1 MGNWWIPL
9 KNFSSKIK
17 LYNLI
22 QPKYKNN
29 LVDQDGIDDLF
40 LTNHLFQIIS
50 LLMLPNQ
57 FYLLEKQLRLLEIQP
72 SHMKKIASFPISLLH
87 YIYNTCWNSHQ
98 DQYFI
103 KLSSKILLIL
113 FATMLL

>member
-1 MGNWWIPL
+1 MDNWWIPL

-22 QPKYKNN
+22 QSKYKNN
-29 LVDQDGIDDLF
+29 LVDQDGIDVLF
-40 LTNHLFQIIS
+40 LMHHLFQIIF

-57 FYLLEKQLRLLEIQP
+57 FYLLEKQSRLLEIQP
-72 SHMKKIASFPISLLH
+72 SHMKNIASFLISLLH
-87 YIYNTCWNSHQ
+87 YIYNIYWNYHQ

-103 KLSSKILLIL
+103 RLSS
-113 FATMLL
+113 